1 MEFRLVS
8 NLQSFCLGLLSARI
22 TGMQHLVLYFLKDGM
37 AESIVGRLLGHCTG
51 KRKDL
56 TSFPIAFCCF

>member
-1 MEFRLVS
+1 
-8 NLQSFCLGLLSARI
+8 
-22 TGMQHLVLYFLKDGM
+22 M